1 MCRIIHVS
9 QCATWILQRGPA
21 PRFARA
27 VDGWALTTPAFPFL
41 GFDRALAAF
50 YREAD
55 IASLWQEQGP
65 AYDAEIARY
74 RGLVTPAVDEVFAYL
89 ALASSPPN
97 RSFV

>member
-1 MCRIIHVS
+1 MRWT
-9 QCATWILQRGPA
+9 AGL
-21 PRFARA
+21 
-27 VDGWALTTPAFPFL
+27 LTTPAFPFL